1 MEKHLERQRKQE
13 AEERALADAAAQ
25 KAEEDARAAES
36 AAEARKQRQIEKKA
50 TQKERAR
57 LRALTADQGTPPLTS
72 PPSDH
77 LASVVRA
84 VPWLCEDWS
93 LLLVKAVK
101 QCLSI
106 ALSKRIFMTYQK
118 HGAIAQ
124 HPARCSTLS
133 L

>member
-13 AEERALADAAAQ
+13 AEEKALADAAAL

-57 LRALTADQGTPPLTS
+57 LRALTGDQGALTC
-72 PPSDH
+72 
-77 LASVVRA
+77 ASHSTVCA
-84 VPWLCEDWS
+84 
-93 LLLVKAVK
+93 K
-101 QCLSI
+101 
-106 ALSKRIFMTYQK
+106 
-118 HGAIAQ
+118 
-124 HPARCSTLS
+124 STLV